1 MNQPVGSVIEDVE
14 TWSGKGPQDENFPVG
29 SIIIARKYREPMHR
43 YYTFARNAD
52 DIANS
57 SKLSPHGQART
68 PRRHGRRFAWS
79 PAQWVTER
87 QGVARQP
94 RGNRCDAN
102 ACN

>member
-1 MNQPVGSVIEDVE
+1 MSQPGRSVIEDVE

-57 SKLSPHGQART
+57 SKLSPRT
-68 PRRHGRRFAWS
+68 SSHASTSWKTFCLVAEPMGHRALRRCA
-79 PAQWVTER
+79 PASRKPV
-87 QGVARQP
+87 
-94 RGNRCDAN
+94 
-102 ACN
+102 